1 MSAVAVTAD
10 ALSSLVEDALR
21 RRLSAGLASA
31 QAYGPDFLRLWQ
43 LTAETALGGKLVR
56 PRLLLDAF
64 DAFHGDASPSGAIAH
79 TAVELAATVELL
91 HYGFL
96 LHDDVL
102 DGDTVRRGRPNLIG
116 ALTARPSS
124 SAIGI
129 PEKDARH
136 WGRTGAV
143 LMGDLLLTSSV
154 MSFARAD
161 VPTDMRIRLLDLLE
175 SVILETVVGE
185 HTDVGFSDGV
195 IAPELPRILAMT
207 TRKTAAYSFELPL
220 RAAAVLAGAPTETEA
235 SIAAVGRHLGLAYQ
249 LQDDLLSAFGDAE
262 THGKD
267 PHSDLREGKETAI
280 IAYARMTSV
289 WPSIELRFGSPALSA
304 VDAEGIRDRLRECGA
319 EAFVENLVAEEL
331 ADARHL
337 LSARDS
343 ALPARLRDVLL
354 ALASRID
361 GRRS

>member
-1 MSAVAVTAD
+1 MSAVAVTPD

-21 RRLSAGLASA
+21 RRLSAGIASA
-31 QAYGPDFLRLWQ
+31 EAYGPDFLRLWQ

-64 DAFHGDASPSGAIAH
+64 DAFHGEAAPTPSTAH
-79 TAVELAATVELL
+79 AAVELAATVELL

-116 ALTARPSS
+116 ALAERPSS
-124 SAIGI
+124 STIGI
-129 PEKDARH
+129 PEADARH

-154 MSFARAD
+154 MGFARAD
-161 VPTDMRIRLLDLLE
+161 VPADMRIRLLDLLE

-195 IAPELPRILAMT
+195 IVPELPRILAMT

-220 RAAAVLAGAPTETEA
+220 RAAAILANATPESEA
-235 SIAAVGRHLGLAYQ
+235 GIAAIGRHLGLAYQ
-249 LQDDLLSAFGDAE
+249 LQDDLLSAFGDADS
-262 THGKD
+262 HGKD

-289 WPSIELRFGSPALSA
+289 WPSIELRFGTADLSA
-304 VDAEGIRDRLRECGA
+304 ADAEGIRDRLRECGA

-331 ADARHL
+331 ADARQL
-337 LSARDS
+337 LTSPDS
-343 ALPARLRDVLL
+343 PLPRGLRDVLL
-354 ALASRID
+354 ALAARID